1 MPRVLSLSHRIK
13 EPSIPTKGSPPLLL
27 LLHGLHGNEGSLF
40 FLASKLDP
48 RFFCV
53 SARAPYESGKSSYA
67 WFHVEFAPT
76 GPAIRSEEAESSR
89 VLLLSFIDEL
99 AGAYGVDPRRVYLL
113 GFSQGAMMSL
123 GAALSCP
130 EKMAGLV
137 AASGRILPELLPG
150 MASPDRLEGLPIFVS
165 HGLRDEMVPIS
176 HGRATRDRLARSTV
190 DLSYNEY
197 DMKHEIRQ
205 ECIADMSAW
214 LSSRLGKD
222 EANE

>member
-1 MPRVLSLSHRIK
+1 MPSVLSLQHRIK
-13 EPSIPTKGSPPLLL
+13 EPSIPTKASPPLLL
-27 LLHGLHGNEGSLF
+27 LLHGLGGDEGSLF

-48 RFFCV
+48 RFFFASV
-53 SARAPYESGKSSYA
+53 RAPYELGESSYA

-76 GPAIRSEEAESSR
+76 GAAIRSDEAESSR
-89 VLLLSFIDEL
+89 VLLLGFIDEL
-99 AGAYGVDPRRVYLL
+99 AQAYGTDPRRVYLL
-113 GFSQGAMMSL
+113 GFSQGAMVSL
-123 GAALSCP
+123 CAALSCP
-130 EKMAGLV
+130 EKVAGLV

-150 MASPDRLEGLPIFVS
+150 IASPDRLEGLPIFVS
-165 HGLRDEMVPIS
+165 HGIRDEVVPIH
-176 HGRATRDRLARSTV
+176 HGRAIRDRLARSPV
-190 DLSYNEY
+190 DLSYREY